1 MTYIYWLLRT
11 SSKRLTC
18 RITWRLCNFQ
28 VRRRCYFFISSPDHP
43 NIHQLEKV
51 LLTNPLFI
59 CLNCANLAFLNNDE
73 TEDQQHDPSH
83 CGKETHEDALD
94 DSLVQVTG
102 VLAPNTKQMASKC
115 GVVVSR
121 ASCAGVVPFHHPG
134 MMNFL
139 SSKTC
144 RVSRPRTRASITS
157 LTMSTR
163 MIWLIVP
170 TLPGFVNLCWSD
182 DLIFGGFIP
191 YFCWYL
197 WWDRDI
203 VNIDYYINQS
213 HASGNSVTW
222 SWSVVTWPLGWCWY
236 KS

>member
-115 GVVVSR
+115 GVVISR
-121 ASCAGVVPFHHPG
+121 TSWTGIVPFDHPG
-134 MMNFL
+134 MMDFF
-139 SSKTC
+139 STKTFSM
-144 RVSRPRTRASITS
+144 SRPRTEVWVSRLLMTSRMVGLVVPALPRFVSLRAG
-157 LTMSTR
+157 L
-163 MIWLIVP
+163 
-170 TLPGFVNLCWSD
+170 D
-182 DLIFGGFIP
+182 DL
-191 YFCWYL
+191 
-197 WWDRDI
+197 
-203 VNIDYYINQS
+203 
-213 HASGNSVTW
+213 
-222 SWSVVTWPLGWCWY
+222 
-236 KS
+236 